1 MGGLTRRGAVG
12 LIGGVLAA
20 PFVSRGRA
28 DEGVVNIYNWADYF
42 GETTLGD
49 FTAKTG
55 IRTVYD
61 VYSSV
66 EEMQAKM
73 LAGSTGYDVIVLAGI
88 DVGRFGKSGVIGKL
102 DRAKL
107 AGWANLDPEILRI
120 LSGWDAGNEYGV
132 PYMWGSTGVTYN
144 TGLVEQVL
152 PGADLGSLDLI
163 FKPENAAKLSEI
175 GISMLDS
182 PFDVF
187 ALALK
192 YLGLDGDTTNLAD
205 YDKVVELFKP
215 IRQHIRTFDN
225 ENNVSA
231 LANGEIGV
239 ANSWSGQAVTA
250 QNNADEAGLK
260 ATFSYQVP
268 KTGGPVWIDTFCIP
282 ADAPNADNAHK
293 FLDFMLEPAN
303 IAKCTDFTFY
313 ANGNAASKALVDPAV
328 AANPAIY
335 PDAATMA
342 RLWAPK
348 PFSEEQDRAITRA
361 WQAIKTG

>member
-1 MGGLTRRGAVG
+1 MKAITRRGAVTM
-12 LIGGVLAA
+12 LGGALAA
-20 PFVSRGRA
+20 PFVNRGHA
-28 DEGVVNIYNWADYF
+28 GEGVVNIYNWADYF
-42 GETTLGD
+42 AETTLDD

-55 IRTVYD
+55 IKAVYD

-88 DVGRFGKSGVIGKL
+88 DVGRFAKSGVVAKL

-107 AGWANLDPEILRI
+107 PGWGNLDPEIMRI
-120 LSGWDAGNEYGV
+120 LSGWDAGNEHGI
-132 PYMWGSTGVTYN
+132 PYMWGSTGMTYN

-152 PGADLGSLDLI
+152 PGADLGSLDLV
-163 FKPENAAKLSEI
+163 FKPENAAKLAEI
-175 GISMLDS
+175 GLSMLDS

-192 YLGLDGDTTNLAD
+192 YLGLDGDTTNLGD

-250 QNNADEAGLK
+250 QKNADEAGLK
-260 ATFSYQVP
+260 AKFSYQVP
-268 KTGGPVWIDTFCIP
+268 VTGGPIWVDTFCVP
-282 ADAPNADNAHK
+282 ADAPNKDNAHA
-293 FLDFMLEPAN
+293 FLDFMLDPVN
-303 IAKCTDFTFY
+303 VAKCTDYTYY
-313 ANGNAASKALVDPAV
+313 ANGNAAAKAHV
-328 AANPAIY
+328 APDVLANPAIY

-361 WQAIKTG
+361 WQTIKTG